1 MQLLVLVLLL
11 HFGLGLASSSQG
23 ASFNGKEQITY
34 TINSELQVIESKI
47 ENYKKILDLEDKKA
61 AVLKK
66 IREEILNGNKIIG
79 KRDGQV
85 ETTWTLEEI
94 SEHVLHQSRFATPLY
109 TGRRGRGEM
118 TLEPTKKPEDMFY
131 EVFVKRNEIA
141 LYDDSKVVDL
151 DVLAIPFR
159 GGYSGSRRNKRGAKF
174 AAKTT
179 PNINLVVVTDDKS
192 KLHVYDGE
200 SASLLVSLQTDH
212 KENGINSTTC
222 NFEVFDA
229 YCATIGASG
238 KVYVHPLTVY
248 VDRKFM
254 SGNRIPIAKKRDVSG
269 KTDDVIETKED
280 AEKSISEE
288 TQDEN
293 AESDEPS
300 KVGIWVKFEDSV
312 LVDTTS
318 TFKSNVEQSGY
329 SFAHSAMGRSRL
341 LLIGNS
347 NGDVGVFRRN
357 GSTYYDLKF
366 ELGAKAMPALAGSR
380 AFIAASKG
388 KSIAFLNIGRQTIMK
403 HECHAALADIS
414 SIVFDSLNSQI
425 LYAASVDG
433 EIFAFNT
440 RARSKHSGLVCKLM
454 YKLQSNSSYAASLYA
469 RKGFL
474 LATSNNVMTVYNT
487 SNVLRTIPR
496 LISSHAFKNAI
507 PRMSVSPGD
516 AGTSTGWFG
525 SHSSVKST
533 GTAKDH
539 AVFSS
544 FSVLAK
550 DKIPDESIYAIL
562 LKNTDYA
569 KDGKAGG
576 DKEVCGTN
584 VVSLFTTLLR
594 YDPPV
599 FESDIT
605 WLRTP
610 LMILGVGGVFLYQFM
625 GKRRGGGM
633 PNMGGFGGGFPRG
646 GGGLNTN
653 EMGELRNIINRY
665 EKKNGGAGNGD
676 VGGFMRS
683 MGGNSGLGGGSRRRN
698 MMRQM

>member
-1 MQLLVLVLLL
+1 MMR
-11 HFGLGLASSSQG
+11 
-23 ASFNGKEQITY
+23 
-34 TINSELQVIESKI
+34 SKH
-47 ENYKKILDLEDKKA
+47 KK
-61 AVLKK
+61 
-66 IREEILNGNKIIG
+66 
-79 KRDGQV
+79 
-85 ETTWTLEEI
+85 
-94 SEHVLHQSRFATPLY
+94 TP
-109 TGRRGRGEM
+109 
-118 TLEPTKKPEDMFY
+118 
-131 EVFVKRNEIA
+131 
-141 LYDDSKVVDL
+141 
-151 DVLAIPFR
+151 
-159 GGYSGSRRNKRGAKF
+159 
-174 AAKTT
+174 
-179 PNINLVVVTDDKS
+179 KS
-192 KLHVYDGE
+192 V
-200 SASLLVSLQTDH
+200 
-212 KENGINSTTC
+212 
-222 NFEVFDA
+222 
-229 YCATIGASG
+229 
-238 KVYVHPLTVY
+238 
-248 VDRKFM
+248 
-254 SGNRIPIAKKRDVSG
+254 
-269 KTDDVIETKED
+269 
-280 AEKSISEE
+280 SEE
-288 TQDEN
+288 TQGEN

-300 KVGIWVKFEDSV
+300 KDGIWIKFEDSV

-318 TFKSNVEQSGY
+318 TFKSSVEQSGY
-329 SFAHSAMGRSRL
+329 TLAHSAMGRSRL
-341 LLIGNS
+341 LLIGNT

-366 ELGAKAMPALAGSR
+366 ELGAKAVPALAGSR

-496 LISSHAFKNAI
+496 LISSHAFENAI
-507 PRMSVSPGD
+507 PRMSISTGD
-516 AGTSTGWFG
+516 AGSSTGWFG

-539 AVFSS
+539 AVFSG

-562 LKNTDYA
+562 LKKTDCGN
-569 KDGKAGG
+569 DGKSSG

-584 VVSLFTTLLR
+584 VISLFTTLLR

-665 EKKNGGAGNGD
+665 EKKMVEQAMGTL
-676 VGGFMRS
+676 VG
-683 MGGNSGLGGGSRRRN
+683 L
-698 MMRQM
+698 